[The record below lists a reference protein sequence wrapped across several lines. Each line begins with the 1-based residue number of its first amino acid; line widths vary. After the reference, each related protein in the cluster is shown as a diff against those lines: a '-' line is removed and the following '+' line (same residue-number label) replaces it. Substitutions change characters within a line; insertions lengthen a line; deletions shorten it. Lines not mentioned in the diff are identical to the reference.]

1 MRSES
6 VYGCGGGRG
15 DCADCREQVLGLLG
29 QQTGG
34 GGMLQGGFEALRAEL
49 TCGCVEAVTSPTSH
63 EMLTLD
69 ETLSTGPPG
78 SWCTVSPLRPSP
90 EQSYPSFIRRL
101 SEEILRGE
109 AHQPPPHP
117 GQRRRGGG
125 VAKAAQK

>member
-6 VYGCGGGRG
+6 VFGCGGGRG
-15 DCADCREQVLGLLG
+15 DRADCHEQVLGLLG

-34 GGMLQGGFEALRAEL
+34 GGMSQGGFEALRAEL
-49 TCGCVEAVTSPTSH
+49 T
-63 EMLTLD
+63 
-69 ETLSTGPPG
+69 
-78 SWCTVSPLRPSP
+78 WCTVSPLRPSP

>member
-1 MRSES
+1 MEEGEETVLTVMNRSWDSWDNRPE
-6 VYGCGGGRG
+6 VAECHK
-15 DCADCREQVLGLLG
+15 
-29 QQTGG
+29 
-34 GGMLQGGFEALRAEL
+34 EALRAEL
-49 TCGCVEAVTSPTSH
+49 T
-63 EMLTLD
+63 
-69 ETLSTGPPG
+69 
-78 SWCTVSPLRPSP
+78 WCTVSPLRPSP